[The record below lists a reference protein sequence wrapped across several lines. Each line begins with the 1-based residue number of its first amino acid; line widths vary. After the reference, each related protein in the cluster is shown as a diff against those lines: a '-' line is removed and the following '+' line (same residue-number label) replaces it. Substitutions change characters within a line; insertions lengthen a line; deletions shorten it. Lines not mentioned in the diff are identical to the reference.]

1 MSRAWAADKISDNG
15 CARRITQSMSNWA
28 RSRLTV
34 GNGKN
39 DGELAGRTDDAV
51 DRAFLSMS
59 VYTWSKQPTPLTKNR
74 TLLTN
79 KASNEQQSNEQ
90 HGTSSG
96 ARHTTEPFLPVPKQ
110 PYSTENVSCVS
121 ITEMVEAE
129 HVRGGSVNDVRSCS
143 SRCSRKSRVSRLN
156 RYDKYS
162 RGSLYT
168 LFSSSFILQ
177 SPASLSGQSIIV
189 DITNRQLHHAIIS
202 NCIEPIAPVLARH
215 LFAPS

>member
-1 MSRAWAADKISDNG
+1 MGRA
-15 CARRITQSMSNWA
+15 ME
-28 RSRLTV
+28 
-34 GNGKN
+34 
-39 DGELAGRTDDAV
+39 DGLEGWTMWLIAT
-51 DRAFLSMS
+51 S
-59 VYTWSKQPTPLTKNR
+59 VYTRCHGDAMRTTTRHSRRIQEASLANNATKTQINR
-74 TLLTN
+74 ALDAIELC
-79 KASNEQQSNEQ
+79 
-90 HGTSSG
+90 
-96 ARHTTEPFLPVPKQ
+96 LPVPKQ

-189 DITNRQLHHAIIS
+189 DITNRQLHHAIIF

-215 LFAPS
+215 HFAPS